1 MSEDA
6 HDSGH
11 TPFTARDWQNGV
23 PCPQHTMPYC
33 TPCFKALVALE
44 GANPYK
50 ERQQEAFDALRENI
64 IRRIMSRQDE
74 QQSGLFYRPQPKRDF
89 FKDSRRRQFGASC
102 QLAGENF
109 LVVPLEF
116 VIIGDDNTAYKAD
129 DDETRAILTK
139 EHLWDIST
147 PEWMQHDIPQL
158 ADEDS
163 VLLREFQLFKS

>member
-1 MSEDA
+1 MSEY
-6 HDSGH
+6 
-11 TPFTARDWQNGV
+11 TARDWQNGV

-33 TPCFKALVALE
+33 TPCFKALVAITE
-44 GANPYK
+44 MGRVNDTPSG
-50 ERQQEAFDALRENI
+50 QE
-64 IRRIMSRQDE
+64 
-74 QQSGLFYRPQPKRDF
+74 FYRPKTTRNF
-89 FKDSRRRQFGASC
+89 FLDPRRRKFAASC
-102 QLAGENF
+102 QLANENF
-109 LVVPLEF
+109 LVVPIEF

-158 ADEDS
+158 DDEDS